1 MRLRL
6 ALLTALLAL
15 APAGPALAAAGGGS
29 SGFGGGG
36 GGGGGFGGG
45 GGGGFGGGGGGGGAG
60 TGSPVFILVIFAVV
74 LIVFVLG
81 AFRAWRVRKRR
92 AERVRQV
99 ELASAVAADDDP
111 AFAADTVRAGARELY
126 LEIQRAWDA
135 RDLDRLAQLA
145 GPDLLEEWRRRLDDY
160 ARRGWHNRVE
170 VLGEPQIQYV
180 GLVNRAADA
189 DDRVVVCITSTLRDY
204 VATRGGGVMYR
215 DGARSDTVSSME
227 WWTLAKA
234 GDGWRLES
242 IEQSVEGM
250 HNVESEIV
258 TTPWDD
264 ERRLRED
271 AVAERAA
278 ADAAPAGFAVAELAD
293 LDFDGTAR
301 AAALDLAL
309 ADGRFDPDLI
319 EASVRRA
326 VDAWAQA
333 VDGDDAALEAAARPD
348 ALEQL
353 LHPGDASRQTR
364 LVVRGPRI
372 DAVRIA
378 DLDAGA
384 QPPSIVVELDVTGRR
399 YVEDRDTAAVMSGS
413 RSAER
418 SFTEHWTLALD
429 GTGDWPWRIAATGVP
444 AG

>member
-36 GGGGGFGGG
+36 GGGGGGGFGGG
-45 GGGGFGGGGGGGGAG
+45 GGGFGGGGAG
-60 TGSPVFILVIFAVV
+60 TGSPVFILVVFAVV
-74 LIVFVLG
+74 LIVFALG

-111 AFAADTVRAGARELY
+111 AFAADAVRAGARELY

-189 DDRVVVCITSTLRDY
+189 DDRVVVCITCTLRDY

-242 IEQSVEGM
+242 IEQSAEGM

-271 AVAERAA
+271 AVAERAT

-348 ALEQL
+348 ALAQL

-384 QPPSIVVELDVTGRR
+384 QPPSIAVELDVTGRR
-399 YVEDRDTAAVMSGS
+399 YVEDRDTAAVLSGS

>member
-36 GGGGGFGGG
+36 GGGGGGGFGGG
-45 GGGGFGGGGGGGGAG
+45 GGGFGGGGAG
-60 TGSPVFILVIFAVV
+60 TGSPVFILVVFAVV
-74 LIVFVLG
+74 LIVFALG
-81 AFRAWRVRKRR
+81 VFRAWRVRKRR
-92 AERVRQV
+92 AARVRQV

-111 AFAADTVRAGARELY
+111 AFAADAVRTGARELY

-135 RDLDRLAQLA
+135 RDIDRLAQLA

-215 DGARSDTVSSME
+215 DGARSDTVTSME

-242 IEQSVEGM
+242 IEQSAEGM

-271 AVAERAA
+271 AVAERAT

-333 VDGDDAALEAAARPD
+333 VDGDDAALEAAALLD
-348 ALEQL
+348 ALAQL

-384 QPPSIVVELDVTGRR
+384 QPPSIAVELDVTGRR
-399 YVEDRDTAAVMSGS
+399 YVEDRDTAAVLSGS

-429 GTGDWPWRIAATGVP
+429 GTSDWPWRIAATGVP